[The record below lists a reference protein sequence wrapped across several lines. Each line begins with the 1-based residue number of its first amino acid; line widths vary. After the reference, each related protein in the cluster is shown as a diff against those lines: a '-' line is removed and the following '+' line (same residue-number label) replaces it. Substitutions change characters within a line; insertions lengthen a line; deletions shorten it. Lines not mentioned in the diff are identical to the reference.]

1 MKAETRKLLIGILMI
16 ILALF
21 DYKTHYFSFGEEICF
36 IIGGLGI
43 YLVTKKI
50 VAEYPQLFYTP
61 YLFSII

>member
-36 IIGGLGI
+36 IIGSIGI
-43 YLVTKKI
+43 YLVI
-50 VAEYPQLFYTP
+50 E
-61 YLFSII
+61 SID